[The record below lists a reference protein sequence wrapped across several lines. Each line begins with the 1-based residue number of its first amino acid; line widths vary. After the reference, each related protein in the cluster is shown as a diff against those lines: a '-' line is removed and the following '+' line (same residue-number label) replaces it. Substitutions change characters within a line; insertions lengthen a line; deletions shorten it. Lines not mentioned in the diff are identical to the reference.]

1 MLKQHQTILNRHNAI
16 INTIQQQ
23 QTAAG
28 LIDDA
33 RLNKRE
39 LLLCAGYELLDGL
52 VPVLGCPCGG

>member
-1 MLKQHQTILNRHNAI
+1 VLKQHQAILNWHNAI

-23 QTAAG
+23 QPAAG

-39 LLLCAGYELLDGL
+39 LLLRACYELLDGL
-52 VPVLGCPCGG
+52 VAVLGCPCGG